1 MQETLYHFTCTKY
14 ALEGIQKR
22 RVKASELD
30 NTNDLFESLSYRSGS
45 VDGMQTQEFFRW
57 RTDCRVLCLSK
68 TYKNP
73 LLWGHYADKGKGV
86 CLGFNVI
93 VDEVDCFPVDYQPA
107 RVESGYEPSGI
118 GFIAPLLNPE
128 VKSGLIK
135 YRDWKYE
142 EEWRMWG
149 NIDDNL
155 TFDPINDRYFFPFE
169 NRLTLRE
176 ILIGPRCE
184 EKNLRRRLE
193 ELTANYPETRP
204 DIIFTRLSLS
214 TFEIE
219 KVS

>member
-1 MQETLYHFTCTKY
+1 M
-14 ALEGIQKR
+14 
-22 RVKASELD
+22 
-30 NTNDLFESLSYRSGS
+30 
-45 VDGMQTQEFFRW
+45 
-57 RTDCRVLCLSK
+57 
-68 TYKNP
+68 
-73 LLWGHYADKGKGV
+73 
-86 CLGFNVI
+86 
-93 VDEVDCFPVDYQPA
+93 
-107 RVESGYEPSGI
+107 
-118 GFIAPLLNPE
+118 
-128 VKSGLIK
+128 IK

-142 EEWRMWG
+142 EEWRLWG

-184 EKNLRRRLE
+184 ENNLRRRLE
-193 ELTANYPETRP
+193 ELTANYPEPRP